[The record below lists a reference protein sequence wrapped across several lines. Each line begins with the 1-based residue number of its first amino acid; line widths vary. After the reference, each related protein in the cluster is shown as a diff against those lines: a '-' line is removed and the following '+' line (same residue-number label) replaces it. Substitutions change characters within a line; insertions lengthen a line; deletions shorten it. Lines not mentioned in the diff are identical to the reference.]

1 MTSDIARM
9 KAFELKITKEP
20 SFNLFDSSVYIN
32 GLRTYY
38 AYYGVIPSYKT
49 ISSIDHEKAI
59 KWLESTLKASIK
71 QKHLKEFYC
80 YDKKRMAYENVLY
93 LLNND
98 ILIDIEDNGVVC
110 VVYQTGNEKKAQEI
124 ADKIKLFKRKRKIEP
139 KISVITNG
147 TRGLDLSPIDC
158 PKPKLLMERNY
169 NDDLQALHKDIVKA
183 LSNDNKSGLY
193 LFHGLPGTG
202 KSTYIRYLVSHVRKQ
217 FIFLSPRLAG
227 NLDAPNFISLLI
239 ENRNSVLVIE
249 DAEDL
254 LTSRERDNNSAI
266 SILLNLTD
274 GILGESLGIQTICT
288 FNTQSKNIDEA
299 LMRKG
304 RLMAMYEFKELE
316 TSKANLL
323 LKETCAGVM
332 TNKPMTLAEI
342 YNADKREYS
351 LTPSR
356 KQIGFKVA

>member
-9 KAFELKITKEP
+9 KAFELKIMKEP

-49 ISSIDHEKAI
+49 ISNIDHQKAI
-59 KWLESTLKASIK
+59 KWVETHFKDKVK
-71 QKHLKEFYC
+71 QKHIKELYC
-80 YDKKRMAYENVLY
+80 SDKNRMEYENVLY
-93 LLNND
+93 LLNFD
-98 ILIDIEDNGVVC
+98 ILVDIEDNGVVC
-110 VVYQTGNEKKAQEI
+110 IVYQTGNEKKAQEI
-124 ADKIKLFKRKRKIEP
+124 ADKVKTFKRKRKIEP

-147 TRGLDLSPIDC
+147 VRGLDLSPIDC
-158 PKPKLLMERNY
+158 AKPKLQMDRNY
-169 NDDLQALHKDIVKA
+169 NDDLQILHKDIIKS
-183 LSNDNKSGLY
+183 LSNDNRSGLF

-202 KSTYIRYLVSHVRKQ
+202 KSTYIRFLVSNIKKQ

-227 NLDAPNFISLLI
+227 NLDAPNFVSLLI
-239 ENRNSVLVIE
+239 QNRNSILVIE

-254 LTSRERDNNSAI
+254 LTSREKDNNSAI

-288 FNTQSKNIDEA
+288 FNTQAKNIDEA

-304 RLMAMYEFKELE
+304 RLMAMYEFKELATE
-316 TSKANLL
+316 KANLL
-323 LKETCAGVM
+323 LKETGASFIA
-332 TNKPMTLAEI
+332 NKPMTLAEI
-342 YNADKREYS
+342 YNTDKKEFT
-351 LTPSR
+351 LHPSR

>member
-1 MTSDIARM
+1 MTSDTARM
-9 KAFELKITKEP
+9 KAFELKLMREP
-20 SFNLFDSSVYIN
+20 SSDLFDSTDYLN

-38 AYYGVIPSYKT
+38 AYYGVLASYKIINRLDNKKT
-49 ISSIDHEKAI
+49 I
-59 KWLESTLKASIK
+59 KWVESTMKANII
-71 QKHLKEFYC
+71 QKHIKEMYC
-80 YDKKRMAYENVLY
+80 HEKKRMASENVLY
-93 LLNND
+93 LLNNE
-98 ILIDIEDNGVVC
+98 ILIDIEENGYTSIL
-110 VVYQTGNEKKAQEI
+110 YQTGNEKAAQEI
-124 ADKIKLFKRKRKIEP
+124 VDKIKLFKQKRKIEP
-139 KISVITNG
+139 KISVITNSS
-147 TRGLDLSPIDC
+147 RGLGLSPIDC

-169 NDDLQALHKDIVKA
+169 NDDLQVLHKDIVKS
-183 LSNDNKSGLY
+183 LSNDNKSGLF

-202 KSTYIRYLVSHVRKQ
+202 KSTYIRYLVSNVRKQ

-288 FNTQSKNIDEA
+288 FNTQAKNIDEA

-323 LKETCAGVM
+323 LKETGTGV
-332 TNKPMTLAEI
+332 TTHTPMTLAEI
-342 YNADKREYS
+342 YNTDKKEFS
-351 LTPSR
+351 LTPGR